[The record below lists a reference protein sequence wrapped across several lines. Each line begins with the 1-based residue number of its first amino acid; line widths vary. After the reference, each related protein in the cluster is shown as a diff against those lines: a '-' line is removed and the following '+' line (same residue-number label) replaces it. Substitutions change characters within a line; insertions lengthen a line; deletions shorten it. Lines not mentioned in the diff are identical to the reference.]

1 MRYCQDLIKKFG
13 LLALLLLSSGHS
25 LAQAPRI
32 EDIMAREELQR
43 KIREEDQKGTNAV
56 KAKMEAST
64 ANPRANKNDH
74 PILYANENELPAQ
87 EKLLIAVENKLLEKF
102 SAFLKQPNTGIVKL
116 LSYKENK
123 LAVNDVRTQSAFPN
137 IPGSG
142 TYYSFVKKNHI
153 ADEWAQIRLFDGV
166 FLPAYSEMKRTTVA
180 SSGGAA
186 QSFTYTSGNEFAV
199 FAEIGNTPLEKVN
212 PEHPAL
218 KFLFEFVPPKDSIE
232 LANQR
237 KILRAGIVKDNL
249 RFQGGALSKAETTYA
264 VRSIIYK
271 KTDAVYVFRVINQS
285 ADGSVLLLWKQLKAF
300 SPIELKNKPNLRQ
313 TNRIPC
319 CQNE

>member
-1 MRYCQDLIKKFG
+1 MLEIILMNLFHRLINTFSGSILFLSIPLVIFG
-13 LLALLLLSSGHS
+13 
-25 LAQAPRI
+25 QAPRI
-32 EDIMAREELQR
+32 EDILAREELQR

-87 EKLLIAVENKLLEKF
+87 EKLLIAVDDKLLEKY

-116 LSYKENK
+116 LSFQENK

-142 TYYSFVKKNHI
+142 TYYSFVKRNHI
-153 ADEWAQIRLFDGV
+153 ADEWAQIRLYDSV
-166 FLPAYSEMKRTTVA
+166 FLPAYSEMKRTTIA

-199 FAEIGNTPLEKVN
+199 FAELGNMPLENVN
-212 PEHPAL
+212 LEHPAL
-218 KFLFEFVPPKDSIE
+218 KFLLDFLPPKDTIE

-237 KILRAGIVKDNL
+237 KILRTGIVKDNL
-249 RFQGGALSKAETTYA
+249 RFQGGALSKTDTTYA
-264 VRSIIYK
+264 MRSINYK
-271 KTDAVYVFRVINQS
+271 KTDAVYIFRVINQS
-285 ADGSVLLLWKQLKAF
+285 NDGSVLLLWKQLKSF
-300 SPIELKNKPNLRQ
+300 SPNELKFLKRK
-313 TNRIPC
+313 
-319 CQNE
+319 

>member
-1 MRYCQDLIKKFG
+1 MKPLHNFIQKF
-13 LLALLLLSSGHS
+13 SGWILFLCLPS
-25 LAQAPRI
+25 VIFAQAPRI
-32 EDIMAREELQR
+32 EDILAREELQR

-56 KAKMEAST
+56 KAKMEASS
-64 ANPRANKNDH
+64 ANPRANKNDN
-74 PILYANENELPAQ
+74 PIIYANENELPAQ
-87 EKLLIAVENKLLEKF
+87 EKLLIAVEETFREKY
-102 SAFLKQPNTGIVKL
+102 SSFLKQPDTGIIKL

-142 TYYSFVKKNHI
+142 TYYSFAKRNHI

-166 FLPAYSEMKRTTVA
+166 FLSAYSEMKRTTVA

-186 QSFTYTSGNEFAV
+186 QTFTYTSGNEFAV
-199 FAEIGNTPLEKVN
+199 FAEIGNTPLENVN
-212 PEHPAL
+212 LEHPAL

-232 LANQR
+232 LASQR
-237 KILRAGIVKDNL
+237 KILRTGIVKDNL
-249 RFQGGALSKAETTYA
+249 RFQVGALSKADTTYA

-285 ADGSVLLLWKQLKAF
+285 ADGSVLLLWRQVKAF
-300 SPIELKNKPNLRQ
+300 SPIELKSKTKSTTNKLNSLL
-313 TNRIPC
+313 TK
-319 CQNE
+319 